1 MRDYEDKGSILGSLM
16 GDAGVGRNDIVGKSS
31 SRAYND
37 LMSSINDIM
46 EDAPDTAESLK
57 NLIDSADAL
66 YDANPAQARKVKD
79 TLAMALE
86 YLDMRSDEG
95 EIEGDEDE
103 EDKYEED

>member
-1 MRDYEDKGSILGSLM
+1 MRDYEDRGSILGGLM
-16 GDAGVGRNDIVGKSS
+16 GDAGMGRNDIVGSKASV
-31 SRAYND
+31 AYND

-95 EIEGDEDE
+95 EIEGDEEDEDE
-103 EDKYEED
+103 ED

>member
-16 GDAGVGRNDIVGKSS
+16 GDAGVGKADIVGKDS

-95 EIEGDEDE
+95 EIEGDREDE
-103 EDKYEED
+103 ED